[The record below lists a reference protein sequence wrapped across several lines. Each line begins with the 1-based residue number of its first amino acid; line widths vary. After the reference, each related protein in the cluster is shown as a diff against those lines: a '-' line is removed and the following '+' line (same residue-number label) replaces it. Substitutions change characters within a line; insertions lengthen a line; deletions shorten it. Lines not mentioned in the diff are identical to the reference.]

1 MAVDVADKNLRSA
14 IRAAD
19 GAANFHAQFCEV
31 ILPGLEVIRSQGE
44 VIAAMMGNDGLVAF
58 ADEVQFLEFAE
69 TKPGA
74 REGKC
79 GPGNSLQAKNRGIE
93 CRALLDVLH
102 VQRHVV
108 QLENS
113 HGGKIAK
120 LGAAWRVD
128 RRNLLEIRHRLYVY

>member
-1 MAVDVADKNLRSA
+1 M
-14 IRAAD
+14 
-19 GAANFHAQFCEV
+19 
-31 ILPGLEVIRSQGE
+31 ILPGLEVVRAQGE
-44 VIAAMMGNDGLVAF
+44 VIAAIVGNDRLVAF
-58 ADEVQFLEFAE
+58 ADEMQFLEFAE
-69 TKPGA
+69 AKPGA
-74 REGKC
+74 RKSEG

-93 CRALLDVLH
+93 FGALLDVLH